1 MQIVFEKVVVVN
13 IVFDF
18 GAVLFTWEPGALIQ
32 THFPEHAG
40 TQAQRS
46 ALAHAVFG
54 HADWHDFDRGVL
66 SAAEVTAR
74 TAQRL
79 GLNALALRALVDGI
93 GERLQ
98 PMDDTLAV
106 LAQLRDLRDAPESA
120 LRLYYLSNMPE
131 PYARVLVHK
140 HAFIN
145 WFDGGIF
152 SGDVKHIKPEPE
164 IYELLERRYQLA
176 PSQTVFIDD
185 LASNVALAQSRGWH
199 GIHFESAA
207 QLKAQL
213 QRMQILPLGVWAAEG
228 YAQVKEEPA

>member
-1 MQIVFEKVVVVN
+1 LLLVN

-18 GAVLFTWEPGALIQ
+18 GAVLFTWQPGLLIQ
-32 THFPEHAG
+32 THFPEHAA
-40 TQAQRS
+40 TQEQRS

-66 SAAEVTAR
+66 SAAEVSAR
-74 TAQRL
+74 TAHRL
-79 GLNALALRALVDGI
+79 DLHEPALRALVDGI

-98 PMDDTLAV
+98 TMDDTLAL
-106 LAQLRDLRDAPESA
+106 LAKLRDLRDAPGSA

-131 PYARVLVHK
+131 PYARVLEHK
-140 HAFIN
+140 HSFIR

-164 IYELLERRYQLA
+164 IYALLERRFQLE

-185 LASNVALAQSRGWH
+185 LASNVAHAKSRGWQ

-213 QRMQILPLGVWAAEG
+213 QRLQVLPLGI
-228 YAQVKEEPA
+228 